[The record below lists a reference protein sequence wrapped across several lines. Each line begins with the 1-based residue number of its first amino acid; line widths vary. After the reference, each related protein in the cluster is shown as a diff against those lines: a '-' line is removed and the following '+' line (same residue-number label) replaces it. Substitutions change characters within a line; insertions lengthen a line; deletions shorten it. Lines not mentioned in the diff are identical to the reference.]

1 MSKAEV
7 DQEHPIPDVPVIV
20 FDGMCVL
27 CSANA
32 QFVLKFDRNRVFH
45 LAAMQDSVGADLMRR
60 AGLDPSDPMSLVVF
74 DDGRIWRDSDAV
86 IRIYDQMGWPW
97 RIASV
102 GRLIPRA
109 LRDPLYH
116 LIARNRYRIFGKRE
130 TCWVP
135 TPEQASR
142 IL

>member
-1 MSKAEV
+1 MTLIKG
-7 DQEHPIPDVPVIV
+7 EHEIPVPDDPVIV

-32 QFVLKFDRNRVFH
+32 QFVLKYDRRQVFR
-45 LAAMQDSVGADLMRR
+45 LAAMQDEVGAELMRR
-60 AGLDPSDPMSLVVF
+60 AGLDPKDPMSLVVF
-74 DDGRIWRDSDAV
+74 DSDRIWRDSDAV
-86 IRIYDQMGWPW
+86 IRIYDRMGWPW
-97 RIASV
+97 RIARIGSLV
-102 GRLIPRA
+102 PRVV
-109 LRDPLYH
+109 RDPLYH